1 MEQIP
6 KIHLSNQADDALDEM
21 LTLTN
26 KDFTSGRVR
35 KTQLLSWIILD
46 FYASRF
52 AASLKKIRADHFD
65 KIAHLRSVIREME
78 AAKKQ
83 GKQLHMEPLL
93 SPLKAK
99 LVPPIKKTQA
109 KPDEN

>member
-6 KIHLSNQADDALDEM
+6 KIHLSNQADKALDEM

-26 KDFTSGRVR
+26 KDFSSGRVK

-46 FYASRF
+46 FYANRF
-52 AASLKKIRADHFD
+52 AASVKKIRADHFD
-65 KIAHLRSVIREME
+65 KITHLRSIIKEIE

-83 GKQLHMEPLL
+83 GKQIQMEPLL

-99 LVPPIKKTQA
+99 VPSPIKKPQA

>member
-6 KIHLSNQADDALDEM
+6 KIHLSTQADEALDEM

-26 KDFTSGRVR
+26 KDFTSGRVK

-46 FYASRF
+46 FYANRF

-65 KIAHLRSVIREME
+65 KIAHLRSIIKEIE

-83 GKQLHMEPLL
+83 GKQLHMEALL

-99 LVPPIKKTQA
+99 PAPSIKKPQA

>member
-6 KIHLSNQADDALDEM
+6 KIHLSTQADQALDEM
-21 LTLTN
+21 LTLSN

-46 FYASRF
+46 FYANHF
-52 AASLKKIRADHFD
+52 NANLKKIRADHFD
-65 KIAHLRSVIREME
+65 QIAHLRSVIREME

-83 GKQLHMEPLL
+83 GKQIQMEPLL

-99 LVPPIKKTQA
+99 PVPPIKKTQA